1 MDKMWRQNRKKL
13 KNIEEL
19 FTEEGSNPKVRLYN
33 FEAIYIF
40 FVFSS
45 IKFKI
50 NFIFMLKNSVSFSTL
65 FQFF

>member
-40 FVFSS
+40 LYFHQL
-45 IKFKI
+45 
-50 NFIFMLKNSVSFSTL
+50 NLKL
-65 FQFF
+65 ILYLC